1 MYNHYEG
8 GFESMISEY
17 CAICGKEFKIFPC
30 RKNITKCCSYE
41 CRNKL
46 IVKTKRELY
55 EKSKMNSCFKEDV
68 CVLPKEMIYD
78 GYKVYMNGK
87 YPAICINGKNH
98 YLHRYVWEQ
107 TNGPI
112 PKNMVIHHKDF
123 NRGNWNLENLELLT
137 RAEHMKLHKINYEDK
152 STMLLSYMDKT
163 IMKGEDD
170 LS

>member
-1 MYNHYEG
+1 ML
-8 GFESMISEY
+8 FEH

-46 IVKTKRELY
+46 IIKTKQALY
-55 EKSKMNSCFKEDV
+55 ENTKTNSYRKDI
-68 CVLPKEMIYD
+68 CVLPKEMTYA

-107 TNGPI
+107 ANGPI

-123 NRGNWNLENLELLT
+123 NRGNWKLENLELLT
-137 RAEHMKLHKINYEDK
+137 RAEHIKLHKINFTNQAD
-152 STMLLSYMDKT
+152 TLLSYIDKT
-163 IMKGEDD
+163 VMEGGED